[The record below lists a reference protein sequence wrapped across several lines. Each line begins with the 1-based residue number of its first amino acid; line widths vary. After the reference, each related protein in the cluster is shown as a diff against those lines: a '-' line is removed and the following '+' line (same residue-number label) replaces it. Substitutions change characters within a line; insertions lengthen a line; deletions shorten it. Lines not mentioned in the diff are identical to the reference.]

1 MVTSIK
7 GNDTST
13 FGGQVVT
20 PAPAF
25 SAYMSTASQSVSSA
39 TTTKVALDAET
50 FDTNNCYDT
59 TNYRFTPNVAGY
71 YQVNGTVRCDGTSK
85 TLCQASIWK
94 NGSVYHY
101 GNDYKSTD
109 STAIRVNASVV
120 LYLNGTTDYIELY
133 GRTDGSSL
141 SFAGTNNL
149 NSHFSAV
156 LVRAV

>member
-94 NGSVYHY
+94 NGSVSHY

-109 STAIRVNASVV
+109 STAIRVNSSVV
-120 LYLNGTTDYIELY
+120 L
-133 GRTDGSSL
+133 
-141 SFAGTNNL
+141 
-149 NSHFSAV
+149 
-156 LVRAV
+156 